1 MSLRRRLPALGAVA
15 SLLLLGA
22 CARPPEAPAP
32 DAAGA
37 EGAPADAVPTPE
49 YRPQLDAYQAWV
61 LAQIE
66 QLERD
71 TGAFVEAVNSGDLD
85 AAARLYG
92 PSRQAWERIEPIA
105 GLYPELD
112 RRIDARADDFK
123 EAEASTEF
131 GGWHRLE
138 YAIFSQRDI
147 DGLGP
152 VAARLVADT
161 RQLREE
167 VAALRFDAETVV
179 AGASELIEEVAATKV
194 SGEENRYAGT
204 DLWDIHANLEGSR
217 RIVDLFRDDVAAA
230 DPALLAQVDAD
241 FARIDALLAPY
252 REGEGWAQYDRV
264 AAADRNE
271 LKGAS
276 AALAESLSR
285 LRGALRLG

>member
-1 MSLRRRLPALGAVA
+1 MSVRRRLPTLGAVA
-15 SLLLLGA
+15 SLLLLSA
-22 CARPPEAPAP
+22 CARQPEAPAAQAA
-32 DAAGA
+32 DAAK
-37 EGAPADAVPTPE
+37 PADAAAPPA
-49 YRPQLDAYQAWV
+49 YRAQLDAYRAWV

-71 TGAFVEAVNSGDLD
+71 TVAFVEAVNSGELD
-85 AAARLYG
+85 AAARLYA
-92 PSRQAWERIEPIA
+92 PSRQAWERIEPVA
-105 GLYPELD
+105 GLYPALD
-112 RRIDARADDFK
+112 RGIDARADDFK
-123 EAEASTEF
+123 QAEASPEF

-138 YAIFSQRDI
+138 YAIFVQRDV

-179 AGASELIEEVAATKV
+179 AGAAELIEEVAATKV
-194 SGEENRYAGT
+194 GGEENRYAGT
-204 DLWDIHANLEGSR
+204 DLWDIHANLEGAR
-217 RIVDLFRDDVAAA
+217 RIVDLFRESLAAA

-241 FARIDALLAPY
+241 FAHFDALLGRY
-252 REGEGWAQYDRV
+252 REGEGWARYDRV
-264 AAADRNE
+264 GAADRNE